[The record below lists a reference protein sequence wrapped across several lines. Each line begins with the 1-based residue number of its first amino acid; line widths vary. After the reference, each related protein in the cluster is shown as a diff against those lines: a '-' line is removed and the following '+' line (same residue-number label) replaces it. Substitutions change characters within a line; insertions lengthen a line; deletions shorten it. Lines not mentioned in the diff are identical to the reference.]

1 MELMKPYQTLFKKT
15 PKKGRE
21 KEIRGKE
28 QSPGKQIGQK
38 ANHKE
43 VRKPLSIQTSTSRL
57 KNINKRKGK

>member
-28 QSPGKQIGQK
+28 QSPGKQIVQK
-38 ANHKE
+38 SEPQGGEETIKYPNLH
-43 VRKPLSIQTSTSRL
+43 
-57 KNINKRKGK
+57 